1 MRIKQSGFKSVE
13 FCQAVV
19 LTADEWTPESELVT
33 ATRRI
38 QRKTI
43 AQRYDAEVSV
53 LFFFFS
59 ISSCC
64 IVSSSLRTRARP
76 YRDKSF
82 AGGFYGAEMKPVL
95 ANRDFPINSILDPP
109 QHPRAISCRLSPWVF
124 LVFISVVQLV
134 LSVVF

>member
-1 MRIKQSGFKSVE
+1 MRTKRSGFKSVE

-59 ISSCC
+59 ISSSCC

-82 AGGFYGAEMKPVL
+82 AGGFYGTEMKPVL
-95 ANRDFPINSILDPP
+95 ANRDFPINSILGPP
-109 QHPRAISCRLSPWVF
+109 QYPPAISRRLSPWVF
-124 LVFISVVQLV
+124 LVFI
-134 LSVVF
+134 